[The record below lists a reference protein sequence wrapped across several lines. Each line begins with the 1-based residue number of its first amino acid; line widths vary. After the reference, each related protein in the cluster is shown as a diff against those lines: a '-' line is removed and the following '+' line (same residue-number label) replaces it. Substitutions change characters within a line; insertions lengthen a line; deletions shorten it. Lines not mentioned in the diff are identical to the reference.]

1 VPVRGLTEAKRT
13 RRPGFDTS
21 IPDRRE
27 EVQPA
32 LVHDAHLAAGPGRRL
47 CVVRHSTVSF
57 DSVMRREPTTAASD
71 SWLGTRRPSS
81 FAKKLL
87 LAPDRKS
94 RPAPLLPARCVRTRR
109 LVPMSPGPDEPSS
122 EAVDASGTESMSE
135 PELRRE
141 VWRLRDQVFG
151 LEVER
156 ARLQSALLESNAAR
170 RAAQYRADTI
180 DVARVQRDAMLESTR
195 WKIGGAIVRPLRVAR
210 RLFSRAETRS

>member
-1 VPVRGLTEAKRT
+1 
-13 RRPGFDTS
+13 
-21 IPDRRE
+21 
-27 EVQPA
+27 
-32 LVHDAHLAAGPGRRL
+32 
-47 CVVRHSTVSF
+47 
-57 DSVMRREPTTAASD
+57 
-71 SWLGTRRPSS
+71 
-81 FAKKLL
+81 
-87 LAPDRKS
+87 
-94 RPAPLLPARCVRTRR
+94 
-109 LVPMSPGPDEPSS
+109 MSPGPDEPPS